1 MRFST
6 LVIKRF
12 NREDEILVFETAE
25 MLQDHVKDI
34 VAREIEAIYESGHD
48 YNPAEV
54 VAIAEIADIMDR
66 NTLNLVTLRAFTRDV
81 IGPHASRKHGGLIS
95 FEFKHNQEF
104 RTSQGVRMGQFL
116 TLKNLTRSTRV
127 YDGSPIQR
135 FGYVITFD
143 NAAGKFDPMYFQ
155 EFGDVQDNIKPEI
168 RSHVG
173 GCTISLRA
181 VGASGNTALVA
192 TYDSDHDEWMRV

>member
-1 MRFST
+1 MKFST

-12 NREDEILVFETAE
+12 NREDEVLVFETAE

-34 VAREIEAIYESGHD
+34 VAREIEAIYESG
-48 YNPAEV
+48 YNYSDAEV
-54 VAIAEIADIMDR
+54 VAIAEITDIMDR
-66 NTLNLVTLRAFTRDV
+66 NAMNLVTLRAFTRDV

-104 RTSQGVRMGQFL
+104 RTSQGVRMGQLL
-116 TLKNLTRSTRV
+116 TLKNLTRGTRV
-127 YDGSPIQR
+127 YDGSSQKLG
-135 FGYVITFD
+135 FVVTFD
-143 NAAGKFDPMYFQ
+143 NAAGKFDPMYFK